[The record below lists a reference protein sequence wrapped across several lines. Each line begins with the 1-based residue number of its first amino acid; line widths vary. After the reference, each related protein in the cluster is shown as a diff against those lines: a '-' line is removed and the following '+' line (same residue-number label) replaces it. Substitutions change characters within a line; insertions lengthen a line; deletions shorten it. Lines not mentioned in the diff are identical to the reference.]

1 MESTGLDA
9 RERSALAKL
18 LEWSAGELL
27 RHAVAL
33 KDHQWLFRPEPA
45 AWSLAQVVEHLIL
58 TERGITA
65 RLAAL
70 TEKYPPSAARQNE
83 TAGKEELI
91 LRTLPDRKTPMAA
104 PSIVEPHQEGP
115 LLVTL
120 EDFLALRNRSIAY
133 IRTTTHDLHG
143 YYSNH
148 AALNVLDGYQW
159 YLLIAVHTE
168 RHAAQIAE
176 YKSHPGFPA

>member
-9 RERSALAKL
+9 RERAAVAKL

-27 RHAVAL
+27 RHTVSL
-33 KDHQWLFRPEPA
+33 KDNQWLFRPEPT

-58 TERGITA
+58 TERGISA

-70 TEKYPPSAARQNE
+70 TEKYPPSAARQSE

-91 LRTLPDRKTPMAA
+91 LRTLPDRKTTIPA
-104 PSIVEPHQEGP
+104 PAIVEPQQERP

-120 EDFLALRNRSIAY
+120 EEFLTLRNRSIAY

-148 AALNVLDGYQW
+148 ATFNVLDGYQW

-176 YKSHPGFPA
+176 LKSNPGFPA